1 MNFHDISHQPI
12 WRGYQGHHNMVC
24 ILCTEVEHVEIKA
37 REMNTDGEK
46 DTFYLDKV
54 EPNVTFTSLGKGRD
68 SRMIL
73 PSFYNAGYL
82 DE

>member
-12 WRGYQGHHNMVC
+12 RRGYHDRHNMVC
-24 ILCTEVEHVEIKA
+24 TLCAEIEIRA
-37 REMNTDGEK
+37 TEMNTDGEK